1 MQLRPP
7 WLNLRTQFASLAVT
21 EISHEPCVNAS
32 MHAPALKCVSRRA
45 QNLAFW
51 QMAAFHG
58 DKPRESH
65 QGVKAFKG
73 GKFTEVGSNTSLL
86 FVTVVTLAKLW
97 PIHRLGLCSSS
108 VMVTDTTAIVTSQA
122 RCVRRDQSKAAT
134 ATPRTPRSKK

>member
-32 MHAPALKCVSRRA
+32 MHAPAPKCVSRRA
-45 QNLAFW
+45 QNLAFL
-51 QMAAFHG
+51 QMVAIHG
-58 DKPRESH
+58 DKLRESH

-73 GKFTEVGSNTSLL
+73 DNFTEAGSNTSLL

-97 PIHRLGLCSSS
+97 PIHKLGRCSS
-108 VMVTDTTAIVTSQA
+108 VMVTDAMAIVTSQA
-122 RCVRRDQSKAAT
+122 PCVRRDQSKAAT
-134 ATPRTPRSKK
+134 AKPRTPRSKK